1 MITKQVIY
9 DFTIITIVSLI
20 FIPGMLL
27 LSGSILGGAGSLCWC
42 SFVAYI
48 LRRTKKGRWL
58 LREWW
63 RSTLRLERLVLGGN
77 S

>member
-1 MITKQVIY
+1 MTTRQVIY
-9 DFTIITIVSLI
+9 NLAIITIAGLM
-20 FIPGMLL
+20 FIPGILL

-48 LRRTKKGRWL
+48 LRHTKKGRWL